1 MKITCTRDAL
11 NSAVSVVSR
20 AVPSRSPNNILEGI
34 YIKAEKGGKITLT
47 GNDLQ
52 IGIEAIIEGDV
63 LTPGDVVIDAKL
75 LGNIIRTIN
84 SDRVSIEV
92 NEHDMTLIKS
102 GGAKFE
108 IAGLPADGFPGL
120 PVVDAEYSISL
131 PANILRDMVDKTSF
145 AVAQVDNNPILT
157 GCLLEIKKEGLSMV
171 ALDGFR
177 MAIRNVNMENDFEER
192 KLIIPEKSLNELS
205 KIIGDGEELVE
216 INATQKHAIFMFDNY
231 RMVTRLIEGEFINYH
246 SVIPTSFST
255 EIECST
261 HQLTDSVQRAS
272 LIIISDVIKSPVKF
286 NISEGNI
293 NISCATTAGTVDDN
307 IPVEVGDTGL
317 EIGFYNKYLLDVC
330 KVIDTDVVNL
340 QFNKAVNPL
349 VVTPTDGNG
358 FLYLILPLRLKA
370 E

>member
-75 LGNIIRTIN
+75 LGNIIR
-84 SDRVSIEV
+84 SIEV

-231 RMVTRLIEGEFINYH
+231 RMVTRLIEGEFINYN

-272 LIIISDVIKSPVKF
+272 
-286 NISEGNI
+286 
-293 NISCATTAGTVDDN
+293 
-307 IPVEVGDTGL
+307 
-317 EIGFYNKYLLDVC
+317 
-330 KVIDTDVVNL
+330 
-340 QFNKAVNPL
+340 
-349 VVTPTDGNG
+349 
-358 FLYLILPLRLKA
+358 
-370 E
+370 